1 MFQLLGVVFSG
12 RFAAIRGQ
20 IKQNRH
26 PSTILRFPD
35 GVGQYADLSYIY
47 VSQCLYRGEIGVADQ
62 GPDPKIVESVIPQSS
77 H

>member
-12 RFAAIRGQ
+12 QFAAIRGQ

-35 GVGQYADLSYIY
+35 GVGQYIDLSYTY
-47 VSQCLYRGEIGVADQ
+47 VSEFVYRGAIGIADQ